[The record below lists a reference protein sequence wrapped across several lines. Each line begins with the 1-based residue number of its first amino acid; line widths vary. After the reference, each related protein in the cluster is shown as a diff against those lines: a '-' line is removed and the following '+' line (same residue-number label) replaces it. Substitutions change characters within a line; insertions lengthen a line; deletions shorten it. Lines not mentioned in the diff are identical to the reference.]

1 MRRRDRGPGAAAAPA
16 ESVGALREASEGLA
30 RIADDSLEGLQQRFP
45 AEWRTVGSALVAA
58 AETRRPEAMVA
69 FMDRFRAGA
78 RPWRARLE
86 RQGGR
91 TGATALLRAAA
102 PHLAMD
108 RMARLAA
115 EVTLKATAAHLATGQ
130 SSGTLRFGR
139 LDGWLI
145 DRLFFAR
152 RPRGRGGDVRAT
164 ATAGLA
170 RKPVSLRAFRWL
182 WPLVRQRRILMPLC
196 APRGIYCFYTR
207 ELVCALGGLIGAR
220 VCLEIAA
227 GDGTLARFLSA
238 AGTPVTAT
246 DDRSWSHAIAYPDD
260 VEMQTAPEALS
271 RRRPAAVV
279 CSFPP
284 PQNTFE
290 RHVFRTSS
298 VELYI
303 VITSRHRHAAGD
315 WNAYAAQTA
324 FDCEAPA
331 ALAALVL
338 PPELDPAVLVFR
350 RRAPAHPGGRVSGAQ
365 T

>member
-1 MRRRDRGPGAAAAPA
+1 
-16 ESVGALREASEGLA
+16 
-30 RIADDSLEGLQQRFP
+30 
-45 AEWRTVGSALVAA
+45 
-58 AETRRPEAMVA
+58 MVA
-69 FMDRFRAGA
+69 FMNRFRAGA

-86 RQGGR
+86 RQIGR
-91 TGATALLRAAA
+91 TGTTALLRAAA

-115 EVTLKATAAHLATGQ
+115 EVTLKATAAHLATGGQ
-130 SSGTLRFGR
+130 TTGTLRFGR

-145 DRLFFAR
+145 NRLFFAR
-152 RPRGRGGDVRAT
+152 VSPRGTPGRGGEAG

-207 ELVCALGGLIGAR
+207 ELVRALGDLIGAR
-220 VCLEIAA
+220 LCLEIAA
-227 GDGTLARFLSA
+227 GDGTLARFLVA
-238 AGTPVTAT
+238 AGTPVIPT

-260 VEMQTAPEALS
+260 VQVETAPEALA

-290 RHVFRTSS
+290 RHVFRTPS
-298 VELYI
+298 VDLYI

-338 PPELDPAVLVFR
+338 PPEIDPAVLVFR
-350 RRAPAHPGGRVSGAQ
+350 RRAPVRPGGQVR
-365 T
+365 

>member
-1 MRRRDRGPGAAAAPA
+1 MAPA
-16 ESVGALREASEGLA
+16 ESDALREANEGIA

-45 AEWRTVGSALVAA
+45 AEWRTVGAALVAA

-69 FMDRFRAGA
+69 FMNRFRTGA

-86 RQGGR
+86 RQVGPKGS
-91 TGATALLRAAA
+91 AALLRAAA
-102 PHLAMD
+102 PYLAMD

-130 SSGTLRFGR
+130 PAGTLRFGR

-145 DRLFFAR
+145 NRLFFAR
-152 RPRGRGGDVRAT
+152 RTSGRGGDAR

-182 WPLVRQRRILMPLC
+182 WPLVRRRRILMPLC
-196 APRGIYCFYTR
+196 APRGIYCFYTE
-207 ELVCALGGLIGAR
+207 ELVRALGELIGAR
-220 VCLEIAA
+220 LCLEIAA
-227 GDGTLARFLSA
+227 GDGTLARFLVA
-238 AGTPVTAT
+238 AGTPVIPT

-260 VEMQTAPEALS
+260 VQVETAAEALA
-271 RRRPAAVV
+271 RLRPAAVV

-315 WNAYAAQTA
+315 WNAYSAQTA

-338 PPELDPAVLVFR
+338 PPELDPLVLVFR
-350 RRAPAHPGGRVSGAQ
+350 RRAPVRPAGPVRIAQ
-365 T
+365 Q

>member
-1 MRRRDRGPGAAAAPA
+1 MRRRDRGPGAALAPA
-16 ESVGALREASEGLA
+16 DSDALREASEGLK

-45 AEWRTVGSALVAA
+45 GEWRTVGSALVAA

-69 FMDRFRAGA
+69 FMNRFRAGA

-86 RQGGR
+86 RRGGR
-91 TGATALLRAAA
+91 TGTTALLRAAA

-115 EVTLKATAAHLATGQ
+115 EVTLKAAAAHLATGQ
-130 SSGTLRFGR
+130 PTGTLRFGR

-152 RPRGRGGDVRAT
+152 RPPGHGGDALGT
-164 ATAGLA
+164 AAGLA

-182 WPLVRQRRILMPLC
+182 WPLIRQRRILMPLV
-196 APRGIYCFYTR
+196 APRGIYCFYSR
-207 ELVCALGGLIGAR
+207 ELVRALGELIGVR

-238 AGTPVTAT
+238 AGTPVIPT

-260 VEMQTAPEALS
+260 VQVETAPEALAL
-271 RRRPAAVV
+271 RRPAAVV

-350 RRAPAHPGGRVSGAQ
+350 RRAPARPAGRGRVAQ
-365 T
+365 A